1 MAPFGILDRHPAL
14 IKPPLSE
21 EVKRK
26 RREWA
31 EAHKDWT
38 VEDWMATLWT
48 DETWATDGQHKRDW
62 VTRKIGEEVNATCV
76 VEKVRKSL
84 GWMFWGSFAGIEEGP
99 CLFWEKEWGSITS
112 ETYPPRIVPLIDG
125 MVTMR
130 QWVSVMQDNPPSHS
144 AAGTIE
150 EFRERFITPIDW
162 PPYSRDLNP
171 IEHVWDSMNYYIQYH
186 YPRLERGRQRSYDEL
201 RGIVKEAWNDTT
213 KPDKLEKLI
222 RSMPTRCEAVIL
234 AQGGPVKY

>member
-1 MAPFGILDRHPAL
+1 MNQTSIVKQLGISRNQVRYTLCTPYIEPKKAAGRPPTLTTSDVVRIGAFITSSFEGRRMSWFELAYGPFRDFR
-14 IKPPLSE
+14 
-21 EVKRK
+21 VKRK
-26 RREWA
+26 RREWV

-38 VEDWMATLWT
+38 VEEWMAILWT
-48 DETWATDGQHKRDW
+48 DETWVTDGQHKRDW

-99 CLFWEKEWGSITS
+99 WLFWEKEWGSITS
-112 ETYPPRIVPLIDG
+112 ESYSQRLVPLIDG

-130 QWVSVMQDNPPSHS
+130 PWVSVMQDNAPSHS

-162 PPYSRDLNP
+162 
-171 IEHVWDSMNYYIQYH
+171 
-186 YPRLERGRQRSYDEL
+186 L
-201 RGIVKEAWNDTT
+201 RI
-213 KPDKLEKLI
+213 L
-222 RSMPTRCEAVIL
+222 PT
-234 AQGGPVKY
+234 

>member
-1 MAPFGILDRHPAL
+1 MNQRSITKQLGISRNQVRYTFCTPYIEPKKAAGGPPTLFSSDVVWIEAFITSSSEGRRMSWFELVHGPFRDFGVSERVIQHELKKGSYGYHPAL
-14 IKPPLSE
+14 KKPPLLE

-38 VEDWMATLWT
+38 VEDWMAVLWT

-62 VTRKIGEEVNATCV
+62 VPRKFKIGEEINATCV

-112 ETYPPRIVPLIDG
+112 
-125 MVTMR
+125 
-130 QWVSVMQDNPPSHS
+130 
-144 AAGTIE
+144 
-150 EFRERFITPIDW
+150 
-162 PPYSRDLNP
+162 
-171 IEHVWDSMNYYIQYH
+171 
-186 YPRLERGRQRSYDEL
+186 
-201 RGIVKEAWNDTT
+201 
-213 KPDKLEKLI
+213 
-222 RSMPTRCEAVIL
+222 
-234 AQGGPVKY
+234 

>member
-1 MAPFGILDRHPAL
+1 MSQVQPAAQTNNAKRLNRDQHLQIKTPRFGNESDKYCKTTRHISKPGQIHPLYSVHRTQESCSRHRAL

-31 EAHKDWT
+31 EARKDWT
-38 VEDWMATLWT
+38 VEDWMAILWT
-48 DETWATDGQHKRDW
+48 DEIWATDGQHKRDW
-62 VTRKIGEEVNATCV
+62 IGEEVNATCV

-99 CLFWEKEWGSITS
+99 WLFWEKEWGSITS
-112 ETYPPRIVPLIDG
+112 ESYSQRIVPLIDG
-125 MVTMR
+125 MVSMR
-130 QWVSVMQDNPPSHS
+130 PWVSVMQDNAPSHS

-162 PPYSRDLNP
+162 LC
-171 IEHVWDSMNYYIQYH
+171 I
-186 YPRLERGRQRSYDEL
+186 L
-201 RGIVKEAWNDTT
+201 
-213 KPDKLEKLI
+213 
-222 RSMPTRCEAVIL
+222 PT
-234 AQGGPVKY
+234 